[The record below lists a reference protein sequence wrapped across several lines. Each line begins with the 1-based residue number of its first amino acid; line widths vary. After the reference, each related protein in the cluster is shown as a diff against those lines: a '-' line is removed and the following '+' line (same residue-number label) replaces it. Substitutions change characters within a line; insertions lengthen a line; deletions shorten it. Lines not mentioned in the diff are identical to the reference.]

1 MKKIIFTALVL
12 SVYSCSSDNRTR
24 LDSNENNPPETN
36 IASNFTFEGSVEGAS
51 NEMFYIEAATNR
63 GVMTIGKGLS
73 DSNGSFSINSNI
85 QGFGEYYLRMGE
97 SNEKIVPMVL
107 VPGDNVAFS
116 SNSINFMDSAKF
128 EGTRWSE
135 VASNFIPI
143 YKSYTE
149 NIQNLRTIMSGST
162 EFEQLEASFVLKRP
176 VEKFAFEQMV
186 KEPNNPFNLLL
197 FKISSP
203 TFDNFIGWDATKVSL
218 FSEVHNAFE
227 SEYPNSPI
235 IRAMGIQVQQMKEME
250 SVVNGEIEAP
260 EIVLPN
266 PQGKDLKLSDLR
278 GKYVLIDFWASWC
291 GPCRRENPNVKRLYN
306 KYKKKGFT
314 VFSVSLDD
322 NLDYWKLAIQQD
334 GLDWPYHVSDLKK
347 WQSPLPQL
355 YGFDGIPFT
364 VLVNKEGKII
374 AKGLRGATLEWK
386 LNELL

>member
-36 IASNFTFEGSVEGAS
+36 IATNFTFEGSVEGAS

-149 NIQNLRTIMSGST
+149 SIQNLRTTIPGST
-162 EFEQLEASFVLKRP
+162 ELEQLEASFVLKRP

-186 KEPNNPFNLLL
+186 KEPNNPFNLVL
-197 FKISSP
+197 F
-203 TFDNFIGWDATKVSL
+203 
-218 FSEVHNAFE
+218 
-227 SEYPNSPI
+227 
-235 IRAMGIQVQQMKEME
+235 
-250 SVVNGEIEAP
+250 
-260 EIVLPN
+260 
-266 PQGKDLKLSDLR
+266 
-278 GKYVLIDFWASWC
+278 
-291 GPCRRENPNVKRLYN
+291 
-306 KYKKKGFT
+306 
-314 VFSVSLDD
+314 
-322 NLDYWKLAIQQD
+322 
-334 GLDWPYHVSDLKK
+334 
-347 WQSPLPQL
+347 
-355 YGFDGIPFT
+355 
-364 VLVNKEGKII
+364 
-374 AKGLRGATLEWK
+374 
-386 LNELL
+386 